1 MKSDIASSTGNTT
14 EAIRCMK
21 LALYYNKKI
30 GYDTGY
36 ATSWNNLGYKLY
48 FRKLHQNEK
57 AMAACREALKY
68 VRNDEVIDILKNIA
82 NIYTSQ
88 GDYEQAFNYFR
99 QAFGNIRP
107 GTDETNLLQVWDD
120 EKSININTEYVINL
134 LLDKAYAYF
143 IRYKKNHED
152 LDLQHALRIY
162 KTADRFMDRMK
173 ISQTELSSKLYWRLA
188 SRHLYEQAI
197 ESCYLLNNTDEAF
210 YFFEKSRAVSVV
222 RSTPAR
228 KNRGQRNW

>member
-1 MKSDIASSTGNTT
+1 MHYKPYYTIYKINSLIQLKNYQTADQLADTAIRESLISGNAIYIGSLYNVKSDIASSTGNTK

-48 FRKLHQNEK
+48 FRKLHQNDK

-88 GDYEQAFNYFR
+88 GDYEQAFDYFR

-120 EKSININTEYVINL
+120 EKSWQYH
-134 LLDKAYAYF
+134 YR
-143 IRYKKNHED
+143 IRD
-152 LDLQHALRIY
+152 QSA
-162 KTADRFMDRMK
+162 A
-173 ISQTELSSKLYWRLA
+173 
-188 SRHLYEQAI
+188 
-197 ESCYLLNNTDEAF
+197 
-210 YFFEKSRAVSVV
+210 
-222 RSTPAR
+222 
-228 KNRGQRNW
+228 G